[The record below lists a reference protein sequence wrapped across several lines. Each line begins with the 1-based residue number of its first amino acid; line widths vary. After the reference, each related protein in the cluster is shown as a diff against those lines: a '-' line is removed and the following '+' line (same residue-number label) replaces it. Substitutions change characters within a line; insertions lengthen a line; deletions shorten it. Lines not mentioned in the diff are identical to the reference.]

1 MANHRRL
8 CKDCKVI
15 PTEYLGTQHRLVV
28 MDLMIK
34 SFKGKKRSEG
44 VARIRWWNVTRESA
58 TELTEKM
65 LMQCGKEWL
74 NTFEGKLRR
83 F

>member
-1 MANHRRL
+1 
-8 CKDCKVI
+8 
-15 PTEYLGTQHRLVV
+15 

-65 LMQCGKEWL
+65 LMQCGKEWH
-74 NTFEGKLRR
+74 NAFKGQLRK